1 MKQLELSADPYNVI
15 ITGVGGQG
23 NVLASRI
30 VGEMLALNGLHVTIG
45 ETFGASQR
53 GGSVMS
59 HLRVSN
65 RAAGLSPQIPR
76 GKAHMVL
83 ALEPSEGIRILKDY
97 GNPEVKVIC
106 NMRPIRPIDVI
117 CGRLPYPAADDIR
130 RWISELSSAAWFMDT
145 TEKALELGNPILA
158 NVITVGALAGT
169 GVLPLDRDDFEA
181 VFSKRMSADKVAI
194 NLTAF
199 DLGVDL
205 VESNLDQGAQ
215 ANNRCRNRSH

>member
-1 MKQLELSADPYNVI
+1 MNRSELSADPYNVI

-30 VGEMLALNGLHVTIG
+30 VGEMLTLRGLHVTIG

-59 HLRVSN
+59 HLRVSG
-65 RAAGLSPQIPR
+65 RATGWSPQIPR

-83 ALEPSEGIRILKDY
+83 ALEPVEGIRVLQAY
-97 GNPEVKVIC
+97 GNPQVKVIC
-106 NMRPIRPIDVI
+106 NTRPIHPIDVI
-117 CGRLPYPAADDIR
+117 CGRTTYPSPEDIR
-130 RWISELSSAAWFMDT
+130 RWIGELVAEAWFMDNT
-145 TEKALELGNPILA
+145 QMALELGNPILA

-169 GVLPLDRDDFEA
+169 GVLPLARQDFET
-181 VFSKRMSADKVAI
+181 VFSQRMAADKVAL

-199 DLGVDL
+199 DLGF
-205 VESNLDQGAQ
+205 ERIAGS
-215 ANNRCRNRSH
+215 